1 MHPKTYVF
9 SNEKTELLKNPMV
22 SQPTT
27 INLFF
32 LKEIWNL
39 EDIGSDGTLLTN
51 AELVI
56 TGDGNKRR
64 HY

>member
-1 MHPKTYVF
+1 
-9 SNEKTELLKNPMV
+9 MV

-39 EDIGSDGTLLTN
+39 EDISSDGVLLTN
-51 AELVI
+51 AELVMLVYSL
-56 TGDGNKRR
+56 D
-64 HY
+64 